1 MSQYLI
7 ERIEAD
13 PKIDLLTG
21 VEVQGL
27 AGEDHLERVT
37 LNHTATGRQ
46 QTLHCAGLFCFIGA
60 RPETAWLGEDV
71 LLDRDGF
78 VLTDRQLPETP
89 IAGTHTPLPFEDIRT
104 RRILPPATCA
114 TAR

>member
-27 AGEDHLERVT
+27 AGETRLEQVM
-37 LNHTATGRQ
+37 LGAAMSTAA
-46 QTLHCAGLFCFIGA
+46 LS
-60 RPETAWLGEDV
+60 
-71 LLDRDGF
+71 
-78 VLTDRQLPETP
+78 
-89 IAGTHTPLPFEDIRT
+89 
-104 RRILPPATCA
+104 
-114 TAR
+114 